1 MRYTCQK
8 IIISILSRICIFLNI
23 FYRHYYIVIVNHEIY
38 SKIMTTSEGK
48 SFDEATEVNRENLIT
63 EDFLLLGLP
72 KKEV

>member
-1 MRYTCQK
+1 
-8 IIISILSRICIFLNI
+8 
-23 FYRHYYIVIVNHEIY
+23 
-38 SKIMTTSEGK
+38 MTTSEGK

>member
-23 FYRHYYIVIVNHEIY
+23 FNRHYYIVIVNHEIY